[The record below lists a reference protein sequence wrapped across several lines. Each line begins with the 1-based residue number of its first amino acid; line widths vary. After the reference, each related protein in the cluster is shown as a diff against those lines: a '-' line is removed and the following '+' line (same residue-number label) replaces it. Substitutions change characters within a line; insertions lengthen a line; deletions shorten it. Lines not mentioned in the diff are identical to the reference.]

1 MKNICSKCILDNTVP
16 EIYYNTDGVCNYCEM
31 NDEIMK
37 EYPSKD
43 KGKKLLKSLVNDIKI
58 NGKGKKYDCIIGVS
72 GGTDS
77 TYTLYLAKKLGLNP
91 LAVHFDNGWNSE
103 IAVKNIK
110 NATNKL
116 NIDLFTVVANW
127 EEFKDLQIAFL
138 KSSTTDAEVPTD
150 YVIISVLLKVA
161 ARENIKYVIE
171 GQASR
176 AEGTTPIGWTYH
188 DGRYLRYIQKRFG
201 NLKSKSYPILSL
213 PMLIYYTF
221 FKRIKMVR
229 PLEYTDYSKEM
240 ARKVNIEKLG
250 WKDPGGHHHESI
262 FTKFFQSYY
271 LPKKFDI
278 DKRKREL
285 SAQIRSGHISRKQA
299 LKIIAKPYPVE
310 DGIVEYV
317 INKLGLS
324 QNEFQKIM
332 NAEVKSFIDYNTY
345 YPLIQILRF
354 PIKIA
359 CKLKFFPHI
368 FYLKYGIDHSE
379 RIVSYWNEFNKK
391 NKS

>member
-16 EIYYNTDGVCNYCEM
+16 EIYYNTNGVCNYCEM
-31 NDEIMK
+31 NDEIIK

-58 NGKGKKYDCIIGVS
+58 NGKGKKYDWIIGVS

-176 AEGTTPIGWTYH
+176 AEGTTPRL
-188 DGRYLRYIQKRFG
+188 D
-201 NLKSKSYPILSL
+201 
-213 PMLIYYTF
+213 
-221 FKRIKMVR
+221 
-229 PLEYTDYSKEM
+229 
-240 ARKVNIEKLG
+240 
-250 WKDPGGHHHESI
+250 
-262 FTKFFQSYY
+262 
-271 LPKKFDI
+271 
-278 DKRKREL
+278 
-285 SAQIRSGHISRKQA
+285 ISRW
-299 LKIIAKPYPVE
+299 KI
-310 DGIVEYV
+310 
-317 INKLGLS
+317 S
-324 QNEFQKIM
+324 
-332 NAEVKSFIDYNTY
+332 
-345 YPLIQILRF
+345 
-354 PIKIA
+354 
-359 CKLKFFPHI
+359 
-368 FYLKYGIDHSE
+368 
-379 RIVSYWNEFNKK
+379 
-391 NKS
+391 